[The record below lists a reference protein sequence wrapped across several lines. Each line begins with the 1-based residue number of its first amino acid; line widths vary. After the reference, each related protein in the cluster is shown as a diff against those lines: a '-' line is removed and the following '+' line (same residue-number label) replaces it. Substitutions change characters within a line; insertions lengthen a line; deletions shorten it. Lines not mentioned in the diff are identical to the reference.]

1 MSLVDLYSVESK
13 FNESQ
18 KEYVSIMDS
27 LNYSCLGKHKSSKMC
42 QRAAQLNAKMQTS
55 LIHMSNLMVK
65 HKPSEQINQYR
76 LLKMADKLEED
87 LNSLVTEKNLN
98 TDTSYIANMNYQ
110 YTMTWGL
117 SSIIVMSLVYYQ
129 YKKNISV

>member
-13 FNESQ
+13 FDESK

-27 LNYSCLGKHKSSKMC
+27 LNYSCLGKEKSSKMC
-42 QRAAQLNAKMQTS
+42 QRAAQLNAKMQSS
-55 LIHMSNLMVK
+55 LIHMSNLIVK
-65 HKPSEQINQYR
+65 NKPNEKINQFR

-87 LNSLVTEKNLN
+87 LTNLTTNKNIN
-98 TDTSYIANMNYQ
+98 TDITYIANMNHNH
-110 YTMTWGL
+110 MFMWGL
-117 SSIIVMSLVYYQ
+117 SSIVIISLVYNQ

>member
-13 FNESQ
+13 FDESK

-27 LNYSCLGKHKSSKMC
+27 LNYSCLGKEKSSKLC
-42 QRAAQLNAKMQTS
+42 RRAAQLNAKMQS
-55 LIHMSNLMVK
+55 YLIHMSNLIVK
-65 HKPSEQINQYR
+65 NKPNENINQFR

-87 LNSLVTEKNLN
+87 LTNLTTNKNIN
-98 TDTSYIANMNYQ
+98 TDITYIANMNYNHLF
-110 YTMTWGL
+110 MWGL
-117 SSIIVMSLVYYQ
+117 SSIVIISLVFNQ